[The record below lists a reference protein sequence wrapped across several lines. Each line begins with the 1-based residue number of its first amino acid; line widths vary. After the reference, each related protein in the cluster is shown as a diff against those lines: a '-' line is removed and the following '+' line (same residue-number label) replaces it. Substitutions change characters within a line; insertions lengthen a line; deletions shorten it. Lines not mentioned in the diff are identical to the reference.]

1 MKKILGIIAVLA
13 LTAASTFALD
23 LGEIQGTWQ
32 DSKWDANWTF
42 AADGTIKLTKASSGE
57 AVYTFTDSNI
67 KNFKLNAGTSG
78 VTISFDCADT
88 ERSYKFT
95 KPISLSADLD
105 MHIDPEWTTSD
116 YDTTIKFQ
124 KK

>member
-1 MKKILGIIAVLA
+1 MKKILGFAAVFVLA
-13 LTAASTFALD
+13 ATSIFALD
-23 LGEIQGTWQ
+23 LGDIQGTWK

-57 AVYTFTDSNI
+57 EVFTFKDSNVS
-67 KNFKLNAGTSG
+67 NFKLNAGTSG
-78 VTISFDCADT
+78 VSISFKCAET

-95 KPISLSADLD
+95 KPLSLSADLD
-105 MHIDPEWTTSD
+105 MHIDPDWTSTD

-124 KK
+124 K

>member
-1 MKKILGIIAVLA
+1 MKKLLGIVAVMALA
-13 LTAASTFALD
+13 AESTFALD
-23 LGEIQGTWQ
+23 LGDIQGTWK

-57 AVYTFTDSNI
+57 SVYTFTDSNV

-78 VTISFDCADT
+78 VSVSFDCADT

-95 KPISLSADLD
+95 KPLSLNADLD
-105 MHIDPEWTTSD
+105 MHIEPEWTSTA

-124 KK
+124 K